1 MDFLHTLEKYYQDGL
16 IQKQTH
22 PNKDLY
28 IWNYT
33 PKVQY
38 ESLWDDVTMQCRG
51 LITNHS
57 GEIIAKPFGKFFNYE
72 EVIDKN
78 LIPWDSEYAYTQE
91 KMDGSLGILFFY
103 DGEWIMATRG
113 SFTSE
118 QSIRGLEILKSIYDL
133 DRFVKEFTY
142 LCEIIYPENRIVVN
156 YGKEKITFL
165 SVTTPE
171 GELNWTTAKSI
182 FYLSS
187 IKEEDVVDSTM
198 VTFNKETFD
207 TYKKLNTPN
216 HEGFVIRFYPSNFRM
231 KIKFD
236 EYVRLHRIL
245 TNISN
250 RDIWEY
256 LKDDKPFDELLE
268 KVPDEFNDWVKETVK
283 DFVIRFENIERE
295 HNWIHEHILR
305 AENSDVRKVYAE
317 LALRYKH
324 PSILFSMYDGKPYK
338 NIIWKL
344 LYPPYSKP
352 FKKDEEN

>member
-1 MDFLHTLEKYYQDGL
+1 M
-16 IQKQTH
+16 
-22 PNKDLY
+22 
-28 IWNYT
+28 
-33 PKVQY
+33 
-38 ESLWDDVTMQCRG
+38 
-51 LITNHS
+51 
-57 GEIIAKPFGKFFNYE
+57 
-72 EVIDKN
+72 
-78 LIPWDSEYAYTQE
+78 
-91 KMDGSLGILFFY
+91 
-103 DGEWIMATRG
+103 
-113 SFTSE
+113 
-118 QSIRGLEILKSIYDL
+118 
-133 DRFVKEFTY
+133 
-142 LCEIIYPENRIVVN
+142 VN

-283 DFVIRFENIERE
+283 DFVIRFENIEKE
-295 HNWIHEHILR
+295 HKWIHEHILR
-305 AENSDVRKVYAE
+305 VENSDVRKVYAE

>member
-118 QSIRGLEILKSIYDL
+118 QSIRGLEILKSIYGL
-133 DRFVKEFTY
+133 SFV
-142 LCEIIYPENRIVVN
+142 
-156 YGKEKITFL
+156 
-165 SVTTPE
+165 
-171 GELNWTTAKSI
+171 SI
-182 FYLSS
+182 
-187 IKEEDVVDSTM
+187 
-198 VTFNKETFD
+198 
-207 TYKKLNTPN
+207 
-216 HEGFVIRFYPSNFRM
+216 HQ
-231 KIKFD
+231 
-236 EYVRLHRIL
+236 IL
-245 TNISN
+245 
-250 RDIWEY
+250 E
-256 LKDDKPFDELLE
+256 
-268 KVPDEFNDWVKETVK
+268 
-283 DFVIRFENIERE
+283 
-295 HNWIHEHILR
+295 
-305 AENSDVRKVYAE
+305 
-317 LALRYKH
+317 
-324 PSILFSMYDGKPYK
+324 
-338 NIIWKL
+338 
-344 LYPPYSKP
+344 
-352 FKKDEEN
+352 

>member
-1 MDFLHTLEKYYQDGL
+1 MIESLEKYYQEGL
-16 IQKQTH
+16 LQKQTH
-22 PNKDLY
+22 PTKDLY

-38 ESLWDDVTMQCRG
+38 ESLWDDITTQCRG
-51 LITNHS
+51 LITTHS
-57 GEIIAKPFGKFFNYE
+57 GEVISRPFGKFFNYE

-78 LIPWDSEYAYTQE
+78 LIPWDSEYAHVQT

-118 QSIRGLEILKSIYDL
+118 QSIRGLEILKSIYNL

-171 GELNWTTAKSI
+171 GELNWTTSKSI

-207 TYKKLNTPN
+207 VYKSLNLPN
-216 HEGFVIRFYPSNFRM
+216 EEGFVIRFYPSNFRM
-231 KIKFD
+231 KIKFE

-245 TNISN
+245 TNVSN
-250 RDIWEY
+250 RDIWEV
-256 LKDDKPFDELLE
+256 LRTNGDMKQILDG
-268 KVPDEFNDWVKETVK
+268 VPDEFYDWVRNTKE
-283 DFVIRFENIERE
+283 DLLNQYNQLERE
-295 HNWIHEHILR
+295 YRWIFKIINR
-305 AENSDVRKVYAE
+305 APDIENRAVFADYAK
-317 LALRYKH
+317 RYKH
-324 PSILFSMYDGKPYK
+324 PSILFNMLDGKDYSQH
-338 NIIWKL
+338 IWKL
-344 LYPPYSKP
+344 LYPSYSKP